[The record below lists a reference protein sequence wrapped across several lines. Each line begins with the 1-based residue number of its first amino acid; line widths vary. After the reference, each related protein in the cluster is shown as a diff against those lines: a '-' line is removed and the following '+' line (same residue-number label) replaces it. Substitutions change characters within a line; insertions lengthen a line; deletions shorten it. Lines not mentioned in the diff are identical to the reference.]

1 MNISSVVTETEL
13 KLLLAIFRMMKHILQ
28 KKQILLIYLILGF
41 LCVLQ
46 IRIVAVKTVGL
57 SSLQAHDCV
66 LGVHMEHVCF
76 RSVALVS

>member
-1 MNISSVVTETEL
+1 MNISSVETEL

-46 IRIVAVKTVGL
+46 IRIAAVKTVVL
-57 SSLQAHDCV
+57 SSLQAHD

-76 RSVALVS
+76 RSVALV